1 MTVKAKINDMMKEH
15 IKIIL
20 QAIALIASIVALVMA
35 SFAESVSIEA
45 KVIAQAN
52 REEIASNQMAISDA
66 NDKINT
72 IVLALRRTDVISQKS
87 VAGDVGVSD

>member
-1 MTVKAKINDMMKEH
+1 MMKEH
-15 IKIIL
+15 IKIVL
-20 QAIALIASIVALVMA
+20 QAIALIVSIVALVMA

-52 REEIASNQMAISDA
+52 REEIASNQVAISDA

-87 VAGDVGVSD
+87 VAGDIGVSD